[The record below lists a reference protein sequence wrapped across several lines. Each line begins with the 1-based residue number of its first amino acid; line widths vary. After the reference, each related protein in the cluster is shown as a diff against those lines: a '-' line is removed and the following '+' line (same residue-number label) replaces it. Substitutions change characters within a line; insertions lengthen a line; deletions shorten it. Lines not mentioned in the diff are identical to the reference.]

1 MNVYASFII
10 ILFIN
15 KGLQKS
21 FIQNNYVKDNTKKEH
36 GKYYMNL
43 ANKKIDNE

>member
-1 MNVYASFII
+1 MNVYASCII

-15 KGLQKS
+15 KGLQNS
-21 FIQNNYVKDNTKKEH
+21 FIPNNYVKDNTKKEL

-43 ANKKIDNE
+43 PNKKIDNE